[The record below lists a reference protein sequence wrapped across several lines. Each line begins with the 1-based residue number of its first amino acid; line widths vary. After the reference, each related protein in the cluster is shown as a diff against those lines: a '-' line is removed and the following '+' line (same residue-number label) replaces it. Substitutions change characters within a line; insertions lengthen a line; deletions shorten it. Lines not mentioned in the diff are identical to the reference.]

1 MNINL
6 RPLRLRLQT
15 GIILLL
21 CIMAIIA
28 ATFYQHGKNH
38 GHLHNLACRA
48 TIEIV
53 RDTTTFHGIMDI
65 KTGDSK
71 GIVNVDGI
79 VKDSTKN
86 EQTVQRMVLFTHS
99 SYGSSP
105 VWVSQEI
112 HISNRETAS
121 ASIIRQLLPDLFL
134 TNTSVSNVDLFAL
147 NNRTYLIT
155 KEGIPYLYCQNYALP
170 KNE

>member
-1 MNINL
+1 MNINI
-6 RPLRLRLQT
+6 RTPRLRIQT

-21 CIMAIIA
+21 CVVVIILTA
-28 ATFYQHGKNH
+28 FYQHGKNH
-38 GHLHNLACRA
+38 NHLHNLACRA

-53 RDTTTFHGIMDI
+53 LNTASFRGVIDI

-71 GIVNVDGI
+71 GIVNIDGI
-79 VKDSTKN
+79 IKDATN
-86 EQTVQRMVLFTHS
+86 NDQTVQRMVLFTHS

-112 HISNRETAS
+112 HISNRETAPT
-121 ASIIRQLLPDLFL
+121 SIIQELLPDLFL
-134 TNTSVSNVDLFAL
+134 TNTSISNVDLFAM
-147 NNRTYLIT
+147 NSETYLIT

-170 KNE
+170 GNE

>member
-1 MNINL
+1 MNINI
-6 RPLRLRLQT
+6 RTPRLRIQT

-21 CIMAIIA
+21 CVVVIILTA
-28 ATFYQHGKNH
+28 FYQHGKNH
-38 GHLHNLACRA
+38 NHLHNLACRA

-53 RDTTTFHGIMDI
+53 RNTASFRGVIDI

-71 GIVNVDGI
+71 GIVNIDGI
-79 VKDSTKN
+79 IKDATN
-86 EQTVQRMVLFTHS
+86 NDQTVQRMVLFTHS

-112 HISNRETAS
+112 HISNRETAPT
-121 ASIIRQLLPDLFL
+121 SIIQELLPDLFL
-134 TNTSVSNVDLFAL
+134 TNTSISNVDLFAM
-147 NNRTYLIT
+147 NSETYLIT

-170 KNE
+170 GNE